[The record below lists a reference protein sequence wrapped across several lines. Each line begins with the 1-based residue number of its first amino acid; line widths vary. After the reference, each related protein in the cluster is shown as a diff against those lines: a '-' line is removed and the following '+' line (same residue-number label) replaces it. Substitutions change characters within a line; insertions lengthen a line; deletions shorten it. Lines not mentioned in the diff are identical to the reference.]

1 MLFFPICLYFVTSTL
16 EALVEYTIV
25 ITDYT
30 FTDPVWYQKSQP
42 ADYVHLSHEPS
53 QRGRDEVF
61 PDAETL
67 TLVSLVFTLFFL
79 NCLILLDER

>member
-16 EALVEYTIV
+16 EAAYTIV
-25 ITDYT
+25 LEIPDYT